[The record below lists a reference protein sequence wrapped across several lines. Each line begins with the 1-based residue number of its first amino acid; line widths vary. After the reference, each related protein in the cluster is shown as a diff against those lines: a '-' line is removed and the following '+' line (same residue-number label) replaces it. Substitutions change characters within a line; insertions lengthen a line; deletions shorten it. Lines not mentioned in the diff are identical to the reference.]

1 MPLPIFR
8 GTGYTSSCNETVARD
23 RPALAPCR
31 VFAAARP
38 SKERFGPGP
47 REIRRSEPGRERAA
61 RNGIQERGKQAMIN
75 RLMAIG
81 IVALLLSHPASG
93 QQNDSG
99 TYRQL
104 ELLGDVFE
112 RIRADHVQ
120 EVSDEELVEAAV
132 NGMLASLDPHSSYLS
147 PKDFRDMQVHT
158 RGEFGGLGIEVTMEN
173 GVVKVVSPID
183 DTPAFRAGLKPGDL
197 ITHLDGEPILG
208 LSLAEAVEKMRG
220 PVDTDLELTIRRA
233 NREPFNVTIT
243 RAVIK
248 IRSVRSRVESGDIGY
263 VRITSFNE
271 QAGPDLEK
279 AVARLKEEVE
289 LRGLVLDLRN
299 NPGGLLDQSV
309 GVADAFLNSG
319 EVVSTRA
326 RRPDESQRF
335 NAKDGEIA
343 SGLPIVVL
351 VNGGSAS
358 ASEIVAGALQ
368 DHRRA
373 IIMGTRTF
381 GKGSVQTVIPL
392 GPHGAIRLTT
402 AHYYTPAGRS
412 IQAKGIDPDIV
423 VEQAR
428 PEKVEASARREEN
441 LRGRL
446 DNPGAEEDKD
456 APSAPE
462 RQDYQL
468 SRAIDLLR
476 GISLFDGANN

>member
-1 MPLPIFR
+1 
-8 GTGYTSSCNETVARD
+8 
-23 RPALAPCR
+23 
-31 VFAAARP
+31 
-38 SKERFGPGP
+38 
-47 REIRRSEPGRERAA
+47 
-61 RNGIQERGKQAMIN
+61 MIN

-81 IVALLLSHPASG
+81 IVAVLLSHPASS
-93 QQNDSG
+93 QQNGSE

-112 RIRADHVQ
+112 RIRAEHVQ

-197 ITHLDGEPILG
+197 ITHLDGEPIQG
-208 LSLAEAVEKMRG
+208 LSLAEVVEKMRG
-220 PVDTDLELTIRRA
+220 PVDTDLELTVRRA
-233 NREPFNVTIT
+233 NREPFKVKIT

-248 IRSVRSRVESGDIGY
+248 IRSVRSRMEGEDIGY

-279 AVARLKEEVE
+279 AVAKLKEETK

-299 NPGGLLDQSV
+299 NPGGLLEQSV
-309 GVADAFLNSG
+309 AVADAFLESG

-326 RRPDESQRF
+326 RRPDDSQRF
-335 NAKDGEIA
+335 NAKEGDIA
-343 SGLPIVVL
+343 KGIPIVVL
-351 VNGGSAS
+351 VNRGSAS

-368 DHRRA
+368 DHQRA
-373 IIMGTRTF
+373 LIMGTRTF

-412 IQAKGIDPDIV
+412 IQAKGIDPDIP

-428 PEKVEASARREEN
+428 LQTVESSSPREED

-446 DNPGAEEDKD
+446 DNPGAEGGTD
-456 APSAPE
+456 APAAPE

-468 SRAIDLLR
+468 SRALDLLR
-476 GISLFDGANN
+476 GISLFSGANN

>member
-1 MPLPIFR
+1 
-8 GTGYTSSCNETVARD
+8 
-23 RPALAPCR
+23 
-31 VFAAARP
+31 
-38 SKERFGPGP
+38 
-47 REIRRSEPGRERAA
+47 
-61 RNGIQERGKQAMIN
+61 MIY

-81 IVALLLSHPASG
+81 IAALLLSHPASG
-93 QQNDSG
+93 QQNGSE

-112 RIRADHVQ
+112 RIRAEHVQ

-197 ITHLDGEPILG
+197 ITHLDGEPIQG

-220 PVDTDLELTIRRA
+220 PVDTDLELTVRRA
-233 NREPFNVTIT
+233 NREPFKVKIT

-248 IRSVRSRVESGDIGY
+248 IRSVRSRMEGEDIGY

-279 AVARLKEEVE
+279 AVAKLKEETK

-299 NPGGLLDQSV
+299 NPGGLLEQSV
-309 GVADAFLNSG
+309 AVADAFLESG

-326 RRPDESQRF
+326 RRPDDSQRF
-335 NAKDGEIA
+335 NAKEGDIA
-343 SGLPIVVL
+343 KGIPIVVL
-351 VNGGSAS
+351 VNRGSAS

-373 IIMGTRTF
+373 IIMGSRTF

-412 IQAKGIDPDIV
+412 IQAKGIDPNIP

-428 PEKVEASARREEN
+428 LQTVESSTPREED

-446 DNPGAEEDKD
+446 DNPGDEESKD
-456 APSAPE
+456 APAAPE

-476 GISLFDGANN
+476 GISLYSGANN